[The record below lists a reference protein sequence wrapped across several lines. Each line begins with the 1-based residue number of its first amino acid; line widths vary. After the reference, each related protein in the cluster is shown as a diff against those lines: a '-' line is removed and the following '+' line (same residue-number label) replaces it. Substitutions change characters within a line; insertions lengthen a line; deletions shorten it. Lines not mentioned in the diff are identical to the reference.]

1 MLTYADV
8 VSLVSQPAADAA
20 KPAADAASASPAAE
34 PLANTHTNPNAS
46 SSLAQADASSSSS
59 KHSTPPE
66 EARDALKH
74 TKPEMSGEGET
85 SGKAPVVLKQSAAAE
100 GGGPKRSGSMHQQ
113 VLPEARVQGAVT
125 KEIYLTYLRELRYP
139 MLALIGVIGMAS
151 QGARNGNDWWLTRW
165 ASAPDRE
172 RVKFYLGIYA
182 LSNVGSSVLFL
193 IRDVTLMLT
202 ELQASSALHKRM
214 LDAVMQAPMNFFDS
228 TPVGRVLNRFS
239 NDQESLDSTLP
250 RTLNQLFSCALRVA
264 GTRRQQSGSF
274 PTVDIFHMYVMDRSI
289 NMGPIPVTM
298 GTKGTNW
305 TYTVPALGDPMP
317 TGIQNPA
324 TGQEFTR
331 PAEESDCKLFPL
343 RRSKSTTRS
352 SFRMARVAG
361 TAERS
366 S

>member
-1 MLTYADV
+1 
-8 VSLVSQPAADAA
+8 
-20 KPAADAASASPAAE
+20 
-34 PLANTHTNPNAS
+34 
-46 SSLAQADASSSSS
+46 
-59 KHSTPPE
+59 
-66 EARDALKH
+66 
-74 TKPEMSGEGET
+74 
-85 SGKAPVVLKQSAAAE
+85 
-100 GGGPKRSGSMHQQ
+100 
-113 VLPEARVQGAVT
+113 VQGAVT

-139 MLALIGVIGMAS
+139 MLALICVIGMAS

-264 GTRRQQSGSF
+264 GTIAMICFVNPIFIVALLPVGYLYWIAQQYYAKSSRELKRIESTAKSPLYSHFGESISGS
-274 PTVDIFHMYVMDRSI
+274 SI
-289 NMGPIPVTM
+289 IR
-298 GTKGTNW
+298 
-305 TYTVPALGDPMP
+305 AS
-317 TGIQNPA
+317 
-324 TGQEFTR
+324 GQ
-331 PAEESDCKLFPL
+331 DCRFRQENCERVNELNKLFSL
-343 RRSKSTTRS
+343 INDCNRSLLCTAVLYLIRHY
-352 SFRMARVAG
+352 ARAG
-361 TAERS
+361 I
-366 S
+366 

>member
-85 SGKAPVVLKQSAAAE
+85 SGRAPVVLKQSAAAE

-264 GTRRQQSGSF
+264 GTIAMICFVNPIFIVALLPVGYLYWIAQQYYAKSSRELKRIESTAKSPLYSHFGESISGS
-274 PTVDIFHMYVMDRSI
+274 SI
-289 NMGPIPVTM
+289 IR
-298 GTKGTNW
+298 
-305 TYTVPALGDPMP
+305 AS
-317 TGIQNPA
+317 
-324 TGQEFTR
+324 GQ
-331 PAEESDCKLFPL
+331 DCRFRQENCERVNELNKLFSL
-343 RRSKSTTRS
+343 INDCNR
-352 SFRMARVAG
+352 
-361 TAERS
+361 
-366 S
+366 